1 MLAVHLGTALLAQP
15 AAATSTQA
23 RRILDGCEVGGG
35 GNDIHSI
42 ESHYHQ
48 DKNRID
54 VTLRLCAAA
63 KPGAVYRL
71 HLDFAAP
78 FVEQARGCADPT
90 DAVIARGPKGHQ
102 GKGRSEVRGNLV
114 RFFVPLD
121 DLGVASAAK
130 VPVVLL
136 WAESRSG
143 GVVDRVPNRESGDG
157 CDQPQARTETL
168 AQTRAVNG
176 DLVWITR
183 GPPSNGQFPDGV
195 DDANAS
201 CAVEAQSIGLSGSV
215 VAWFSAQ
222 GRYPAQLLQASM
234 GPLYTADGTKIAQD
248 VADLANCTKGGGN
261 ACLLAPID
269 KDLNGQPI
277 QPGTLTWTGT
287 QPNGT
292 AAGAPNCDD
301 WLSGSPGASG
311 NGGTVNGV
319 DPGWTTGSTGA
330 CNQLRYLICPQVNE

>member
-1 MLAVHLGTALLAQP
+1 MPPPRGGQPGGGEGRPCGPATSTGQGSRGGGRAAHTAPPGSRGAAASPQLPAPARHAPAASVRRCSVPPPGTLPLTRERGVQKKLQPVADSGRSMSSTMVGEGAVVARVRTSLVCMLAVHRGPALLAQP

-42 ESHYHQ
+42 ESHYHR

-121 DLGVASAAK
+121 DLGVAS
-130 VPVVLL
+130 
-136 WAESRSG
+136 
-143 GVVDRVPNRESGDG
+143 
-157 CDQPQARTETL
+157 
-168 AQTRAVNG
+168 
-176 DLVWITR
+176 
-183 GPPSNGQFPDGV
+183 
-195 DDANAS
+195 
-201 CAVEAQSIGLSGSV
+201 
-215 VAWFSAQ
+215 
-222 GRYPAQLLQASM
+222 
-234 GPLYTADGTKIAQD
+234 
-248 VADLANCTKGGGN
+248 
-261 ACLLAPID
+261 
-269 KDLNGQPI
+269 
-277 QPGTLTWTGT
+277 
-287 QPNGT
+287 
-292 AAGAPNCDD
+292 
-301 WLSGSPGASG
+301 
-311 NGGTVNGV
+311 
-319 DPGWTTGSTGA
+319 
-330 CNQLRYLICPQVNE
+330 